1 VPWTHLLLL
10 GSWGSGHHVLQVP
23 LVLALDGDAAVF
35 TFVMAVELGLQI
47 GHNDDG
53 HQHTWHRWRT

>member
-1 VPWTHLLLL
+1 LLL